1 MVKVSKCQKYL
12 VNSSPHCL
20 WNEIGKLVIVIVIII
35 IILLVVVAS
44 HPVGQLSEKTV
55 THRLDAWAK
64 NSSASNEDE
73 RDLWHT
79 YGVL

>member
-1 MVKVSKCQKYL
+1 M
-12 VNSSPHCL
+12 
-20 WNEIGKLVIVIVIII
+20 KLVIVIV
-35 IILLVVVAS
+35 VS

-73 RDLWHT
+73 RDF
-79 YGVL
+79 